1 MTIAASHGRFPRIE
15 MDDKG
20 RMSLAKL
27 LPPERRGGTFF
38 AREDG
43 DRIILE
49 RAQVVAPSQVAPP
62 EVLDWIMRSFEG
74 KADNINAARAMSDDE
89 VAELPIHR

>member
-1 MTIAASHGRFPRIE
+1 MSTAASHGRLPLIE
-15 MDDKG
+15 MDDRG
-20 RMSLAKL
+20 LVSLAKL
-27 LPPERRGGTFF
+27 IPRERRGGKFF

-49 RAQVVAPSQVAPP
+49 RAQVVASSQVAPP
-62 EVLDWIMRSFEG
+62 EVLDWIMRSFDG
-74 KADNINAARAMSDDE
+74 KADNINAARAVTDEE